1 MELRNRLTASVC
13 MVAMVA
19 GWGAPALA
27 QEVDEEAKLGVVTV
41 TGSRIQRSEFELQV
55 PVQTLTAEDL
65 AISGANELS
74 EALTE
79 LPAVFVGNS
88 TENSQSSTQD
98 SGNSTI
104 SLRALG
110 DVRTLTLIDGRRT
123 VTNSAT
129 GSVVSL
135 STIPDAFVEKVEV
148 ITGGASAVY
157 GSDAVS
163 GVVNVITRE
172 NYNGLSLGMRLG
184 TSDQGGNDERTYELL
199 AGGDIHD
206 GRGNVM
212 MAVQYDYEGPIYGHQ
227 RDFAVLPLEVDQN
240 LNADPDEVVPSL
252 SSTIPGGLF
261 AGVGAN
267 GTSRDTSY
275 WFYRNGALTP
285 DFQTDDDG
293 YNDRVPVTISIPRER
308 TLLAAKANY
317 QFTDWMEGFAS
328 VQYSHV
334 YTKSQRSPDT
344 ANSNALTSDYPIFLA
359 DGVTPNPFVPQEI
372 FDDAVQLGRDSVYF
386 TRRWTELGSRY
397 RDADNETLRAWG
409 GVRGDLF
416 DWNYEAYAGYG
427 EFHRSQSRVGDLVIP
442 NYLAAIDI
450 EPDPDRPGELRC
462 VSDLARAGG
471 CVPLNVFGEGAVSQ
485 EAANWVILRD
495 QLRARN
501 RTTTAGFFV
510 AGSPLELWAGPLDV
524 ALGVEYRKD
533 ETRTRWDPITTAN
546 LGTVTGQSNEDG
558 AIDVTE
564 AYAEFLL
571 PVLTDVPFAES
582 LTFEGAIRVADYS
595 TIGQTT
601 SWKYG
606 GSWAPVEDLRFRAI
620 AARAERAPNTIELFS
635 KGIGSQGGLADPC
648 GGVTAVSVGLY
659 DAACRQDPVVAG
671 VIASD
676 GILVDPGLQ
685 VQNPTFGN
693 ENLKQETADTLTV
706 GAVFTPRYVPGFSL
720 AVDYFSIKIEDAIG
734 AITDATTL
742 DFCYS
747 DPGGFGANPACD
759 LITRDP
765 TTGQLMEVVQTSLN
779 LNSLE
784 TEGVDI
790 AATYSFDPAD
800 TELPGLRSVP
810 GTLSFNLAHSYV
822 MKLEEVVPSGVDTTA
837 TIDRLGLSGNDD
849 AIGTPEHNTRLSAS
863 WKNGP
868 LSVSWRS
875 LRIGETL
882 NDDTARARLTACQQ
896 YSNCGDKIQLY
907 IDPQWTHNLRVGYDL
922 DFAENTNVYVGV
934 NNITDNTGPVLLGLD
949 YNFSST
955 YDITGRYFYA
965 GVSIEF

>member
-1 MELRNRLTASVC
+1 MNYRMTLTASAC
-13 MVAMVA
+13 AI
-19 GWGAPALA
+19 ALA
-27 QEVDEEAKLGVVTV
+27 AGLEMPAFAQETDAEAKLGTVTV
-41 TGSRIQRSEFELQV
+41 TGSRIQRNEFELQV

-65 AISGANELS
+65 KISGANELS

-135 STIPDAFVEKVEV
+135 STIPDAFVERVEV

-163 GVVNVITRE
+163 GVVNVITRDD
-172 NYNGLSLGMRLG
+172 YNGLSFGARIG
-184 TSDQGGNDERTYELL
+184 TSDEGGNDEQSYQLL
-199 AGGDIHD
+199 AGGDINE

-212 MAVQYDYEGPIYGHQ
+212 MALQYDDEGPLYGYQ
-227 RDFAVLPLEVDQN
+227 RDFASLALEVDQN
-240 LNADPDEVVPSL
+240 LNGDPDEIVPNL

-261 AGVGAN
+261 AGVGSN
-267 GTSRDTSY
+267 GNRDTSY
-275 WFYRNGALTP
+275 WFYHDGTLTE
-285 DFQTDDDG
+285 DFRTDDDG
-293 YNDRVPVTISIPRER
+293 YNDRPLTTISIPRER
-308 TLLAAKANY
+308 QLFAAKAKY
-317 QFTDWMEGFAS
+317 DFTDWMQGFAS

-334 YTKSQRSPDT
+334 YTKSERSPDT
-344 ANSNALTSDYPIFLA
+344 ANSSKLQSDYPIYLA
-359 DGVTPNPFVPQEI
+359 DGVTPNPYVPQEI
-372 FDDAVQLGRDSVYF
+372 FDDAVALGRDSVYF
-386 TRRWTELGSRY
+386 SRRWTELGSRY
-397 RDADNETLRAWG
+397 READNETLRTWA
-409 GVRGDLF
+409 GVRGTVLS
-416 DWNYEAYAGYG
+416 DWDYEAYVGYG

-450 EPDPDRPGELRC
+450 EEDPDRPGELRC
-462 VSDLARAGG
+462 VSELARAGG

-485 EAANWVILRD
+485 EAADWIILRD

-501 RTTTAGFFV
+501 KTTTAGFFTT
-510 AGSPLELWAGPLDV
+510 GSPFELWAGDV
-524 ALGVEYRKD
+524 EVAVGVEYRKD
-533 ETRTRWDPITTAN
+533 QTRTRWDPITTASQ
-546 LGTVTGQSNEDG
+546 GTVTGQSNEDG
-558 AIDVTE
+558 QIDVTE
-564 AYAEFLL
+564 GYAEFLVPL
-571 PVLTDVPFAES
+571 LKDAPFAKS
-582 LTFEGAIRVADYS
+582 LSVEGAIRVADYS

-606 GSWAPVEDLRFRAI
+606 GSWAPVEDIRFRAI

-635 KGIGSQGGLADPC
+635 KGIGSQGGLSDPC
-648 GGVTAVSVGLY
+648 GGVTATSVGLY
-659 DAACRQDPVVAG
+659 DNACRQDPVVAA

-693 ENLKQETADTLTV
+693 ENLKQETADTLTL
-706 GAVFTPRYVPGFSL
+706 GAVFTPRFAPGLSV

-734 AITDATTL
+734 EITDATTL

-747 DPGGFGANPACD
+747 DPDGFGANPACD
-759 LITRDP
+759 LITRDT
-765 TTGQLMEVVQTSLN
+765 TTGSLVEVVQTSLN

-790 AATYSFDPAD
+790 AASYSFQPKDIDWPVF
-800 TELPGLRSVP
+800 RSIP
-810 GTLSFNLAHSYV
+810 GTVSMNLAHSYV
-822 MKLEEVVPSGVDTTA
+822 MKLEEVVPSGVDTVA

-849 AIGTPEHNTRLSAS
+849 DIGTPEHNTRFSVA
-863 WKNGP
+863 WNEGP
-868 LSVSWRS
+868 LSVSWRTV
-875 LRIGETL
+875 RIGETL
-882 NDDTARARLTACQQ
+882 NDDASRSRLEACRQ
-896 YSNCGDKIQLY
+896 YNNCGDKILLF
-907 IDPQWTHNLRVGYDL
+907 IDPQWYHNLRVGYEF
-922 DFAENTNVYVGV
+922 DFAKKTDVYFGINNLTNNT
-934 NNITDNTGPVLLGLD
+934 DPVLLGLD

-965 GVSIEF
+965 GFTMDF